1 MFRPH
6 FPAALAGLLGV
17 RLNVLAVG
25 ALRPIPHTYRPGDV
39 PAWLAETLAHPGHTT
54 FSAWAFTIGLVC
66 LAAFGGGLAFACRTS
81 WATVGAGL
89 FGFGALLDAAG
100 TMGPV
105 AALHVDSAT
114 GLGLLWMSLLL
125 DSAFNGL
132 LGLGLICFA
141 LGVPRAWPRGLK
153 ILGVVAGIASLPV
166 ALQFHSDDFARLLAV
181 AGPLWLAWVIWASVL
196 LLRVETRA

>member
-6 FPAALAGLLGV
+6 LPAALAGLLGV
-17 RLNVLAVG
+17 SLNVLAVG

-66 LAAFGGGLAFACRTS
+66 LAAFGGGLAF
-81 WATVGAGL
+81 
-89 FGFGALLDAAG
+89 GFGALLDAAG

-132 LGLGLICFA
+132 LGLGLICFSFG
-141 LGVPRAWPRGLK
+141 LPGDWPRGLRV
-153 ILGVVAGIASLPV
+153 LGFVAGIASLPV

-181 AGPLWLAWVIWASVL
+181 AGPLWLSWVIWASVL
-196 LLRVETRA
+196 LLRAEKRA